1 MQKRELRAN
10 LKAGLI
16 IAAIVGLIITE
27 AKANECLEWLK
38 HINIEWLRK
47 ESRKNGDEGD
57 CCFTL
62 GADQADQLYS

>member
-27 AKANECLEWLK
+27 AKANECLEWGS
-38 HINIEWLRK
+38 I
-47 ESRKNGDEGD
+47 
-57 CCFTL
+57 
-62 GADQADQLYS
+62 